1 MQVTQ
6 MKKLA
11 LSILVTGRVSV
22 LAIGATLLAS
32 CTITDAAAADNQ
44 RTQRYAA
51 ADTIVDRHTRVLVK
65 YWPKSGRLAEN
76 WTEAWL
82 AGQDGKCSWMR
93 HGVTTQW
100 YESGP
105 VSSVAC
111 YQRGVLHGEYS
122 EYWNNELLRVSGRYE
137 DGQPIGS
144 WRRFDEFGL
153 LSATC
158 NYVSSL
164 DERKRSIEHL
174 MYAEYYRS
182 GRMQQSGEMVNHVC
196 VGEWYWWHE
205 NGRLNKSGTFSDEG
219 KRDGLWREWD
229 AEGNLL
235 NQEEFKNGI
244 KVN

>member
-1 MQVTQ
+1 

-22 LAIGATLLAS
+22 LAIGTSLVAS
-32 CTITDAAAADNQ
+32 CATTDARAVDNQGARHCAAADSF
-44 RTQRYAA
+44 
-51 ADTIVDRHTRVLVK
+51 VDLDARVQVK
-65 YWPKSGRLAEN
+65 YWPKSGRLAER
-76 WTEAWL
+76 WTEVWL
-82 AGQDGKCSWMR
+82 AGQDGKFSWKR
-93 HGVTTQW
+93 HGVLRQW

-105 VSSVAC
+105 VSSVAR
-111 YQRGVLHGEYS
+111 YKGGLLHGEYS

-137 DGQPIGS
+137 DGQPIGP
-144 WRRFDEFGL
+144 WRRFDECGI

-158 NYVSSL
+158 NYLSSL

-182 GRMQQSGEMVNHVC
+182 GRMQQSGEMVNHVS

-205 NGRLNKSGTFSDEG
+205 NGRLSKSGNFSEEG
-219 KRDGLWREWD
+219 KREGLWREWD

-235 NQEEFKNGI
+235 KQEEFKNGI
-244 KVN
+244 KVS